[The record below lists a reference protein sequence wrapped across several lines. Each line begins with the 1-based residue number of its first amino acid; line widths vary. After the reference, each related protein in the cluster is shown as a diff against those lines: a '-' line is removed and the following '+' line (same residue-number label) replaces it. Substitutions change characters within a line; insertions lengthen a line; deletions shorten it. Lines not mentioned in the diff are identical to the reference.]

1 MLRVLSSVLLTALP
15 LTFCLAQKPPQPV
28 QVSTKLTKPDS
39 EGRQLLTVKIAI
51 EKGWHIYA
59 NPAGAAGPVPTTVQV
74 EAASALRDVQI
85 QYPPGKLK
93 TQAGENFH
101 IYEDTVE
108 ITVRLQRA
116 VINGQPD
123 SSPLTVTVRYQAC
136 NDQICL
142 PPRTVKLTAAP

>member
-1 MLRVLSSVLLTALP
+1 MLRMLSSVLLTALP
-15 LTFCLAQKPPQPV
+15 LAFCLAQKPPHPV
-28 QVSTKLTKPDS
+28 QISTKLTKPDS
-39 EGRQLLTVKIAI
+39 EGRQLLIVRIVI

-59 NPAGAAGPVPTTVQV
+59 NPAGAAGPIPTTVQV
-74 EAASALRDVQI
+74 ETASALRDVQI

-93 TQAGENFH
+93 TQAGANFQ

-116 VINGQPD
+116 LANGQPD
-123 SSPLTVTVRYQAC
+123 SSPLTLSVRYQAC

>member
-1 MLRVLSSVLLTALP
+1 MLRVLSSVLLTGLP
-15 LTFCLAQKPPQPV
+15 LAFCLAQKPPQPV
-28 QVSTKLTKPDS
+28 QISTKLAKPDS

-51 EKGWHIYA
+51 EKGWYIYA
-59 NPAGAAGPVPTTVQV
+59 NPAGAAGPIPTTVQV
-74 EAASALRDVQI
+74 ESTSALRNVQI

-93 TQAGENFH
+93 TQAGENFQ
-101 IYEDTVE
+101 IYEDAVE
-108 ITVRLQRA
+108 ITVQLQRA
-116 VINGQPD
+116 LVNGQPD